1 MTSFTVEFWLV
12 LQMVIEVLICIVIGY
27 YFYREKSNK
36 EEVGLEKEKIKVLM
50 DSLNRFIVKSEDLDR
65 KHQKVLK
72 LWEKIERKGEEIEA
86 YIDYYERK
94 LKSAPEA
101 NNVGDGSDS
110 VESGVACY
118 EIDFNNNRHRV
129 LLLLVMLAR
138 GPWFPE
144 THSFPARIS
153 RSLEP
158 VRTTRRF
165 P

>member
-1 MTSFTVEFWLV
+1 MTSFNVEFWLV
-12 LQMVIEVLICIVIGY
+12 LQMVVEVLICIVIGY
-27 YFYREKSNK
+27 YFYREKSKK
-36 EEVGLEKEKIKVLM
+36 EDAGLEKEKIKVLM
-50 DSLNRFIVKSEDLDR
+50 DSLNRFVAKSEDLDR

-118 EIDFNNNRHRV
+118 EK
-129 LLLLVMLAR
+129 
-138 GPWFPE
+138 
-144 THSFPARIS
+144 TS
-153 RSLEP
+153 RLIENGLSAGEIAQTVGLPQGE
-158 VRTTRRF
+158 VELIMNLKRQ
-165 P
+165 